1 MAIKAARHRS
11 GRRPDGKRKGS
22 GRKERSFVPLSE
34 RIVNAMKNEK
44 RKPINKK
51 KLTNHLTAYAF
62 CAPWFIGF
70 ICFTLFPIVF
80 MFAVSLTNRKLN
92 GISNFVGF
100 ANYVNMVQSP
110 TFWNSIKVTLFFTV
124 VMMVVTTI
132 WAVILAMLLNYKQK
146 LNGIFQFC
154 YFLPSVIP
162 TVALAYTFRTIF
174 GKEAGL
180 LNAIISQLTAKNVMV
195 NWLYDKRTIYLAVFF
210 ITLFTYNTGQMM
222 LIFRSGLNDVPG
234 ELYEACDIDGASP
247 FRKFFSIT
255 LPMISPI
262 VLFNAVMGCISAL
275 NGSFALLYP
284 LTGESGDPNGMTQVL
299 SLLIYK
305 EAFSNMKVGYACAL
319 SVVLFL
325 IACGFGIG
333 IFAVSKKLVYYEN

>member
-1 MAIKAARHRS
+1 MTKNNIAKPVKSRS
-11 GRRPDGKRKGS
+11 RK
-22 GRKERSFVPLSE
+22 
-34 RIVNAMKNEK
+34 NN
-44 RKPINKK
+44 
-51 KLTNHLTAYAF
+51 LTAYAF
-62 CAPWFIGF
+62 ITPWFIGF
-70 ICFTLFPIVF
+70 LCFTLFPILF

-92 GISNFVGF
+92 GVSDFIGF
-100 ANYVNMVQSP
+100 ANYKNMMGSGV
-110 TFWNSIKVTLFFTV
+110 FWNSVKITLFFTII
-124 VMMVVTTI
+124 MVIVTTI
-132 WAVILAMLLNYKQK
+132 WAVIMALLLNRKQR

-162 TVALAYTFRTIF
+162 TVALAYAFRTIF

-180 LNAIISQLTAKNVMV
+180 LNAILSFFSGSNVTV
-195 NWLYDKRTIYLAVFF
+195 NWLYQNSTVYMAVFF

-222 LIFRSGLNDVPG
+222 ITFRSGLSDVPM
-234 ELYEACDIDGASP
+234 ELYEASDLDGAN
-247 FRKFFSIT
+247 FFQKFFKIT

-262 VLFNAVMGCISAL
+262 VLFNSVNGCISAL
-275 NGSFALLYP
+275 NGSFALLFP

-325 IACGFGIG
+325 IAAAFGVIL
-333 IFAVSKKLVYYEN
+333 FALSKKLVYYEN

>member
-1 MAIKAARHRS
+1 MKEAREMKAVKS
-11 GRRPDGKRKGS
+11 KT
-22 GRKERSFVPLSE
+22 F
-34 RIVNAMKNEK
+34 KN
-44 RKPINKK
+44 N
-51 KLTNHLTAYAF
+51 LTAYAF

-70 ICFTLFPIVF
+70 ICFTLFPIGF

-100 ANYVNMVQSP
+100 ANYANMFKSE
-110 TFWNSIKVTLFFTV
+110 TFWNSLKVTIFFTI

-132 WAVILAMLLNYKQK
+132 WAVIMAMLLNYKQK

-162 TVALAYTFRTIF
+162 TVALAYAFRTIF

-180 LNAIISQLTAKNVMV
+180 LNALITMLTGKNTTV
-195 NWLYDKRTIYLAVFF
+195 NWLYDSHTAYLAVFF
-210 ITLFTYNTGQMM
+210 VTLFTYNTGQMM
-222 LIFRSGLNDVPG
+222 LTFRSGLNDVPK
-234 ELYEACDIDGASP
+234 ELYEACDIDGASAL
-247 FRKFFSIT
+247 RKFRSVT

-284 LTGESGDPNGMTQVL
+284 LTGENGDPNGMTQVL

-305 EAFSNMKVGYACAL
+305 EAFGNMKVGYACAL
-319 SVVLFL
+319 SVILFL
-325 IACGFGIG
+325 VACLFGIA
-333 IFAVSKKLVYYEN
+333 IFAVSKKMVYYEN

>member
-1 MAIKAARHRS
+1 MNKKEV
-11 GRRPDGKRKGS
+11 RPLK
-22 GRKERSFVPLSE
+22 
-34 RIVNAMKNEK
+34 
-44 RKPINKK
+44 KK
-51 KLTNHLTAYAF
+51 KLKNNLTAYAF

-70 ICFTLFPIVF
+70 LCFTLFPIGF

-92 GISNFVGF
+92 GLSNFVGF
-100 ANYVNMVQSP
+100 ANYVNMFKSS
-110 TFWNSIKVTLFFTV
+110 TFLNSFKVTIFFTI
-124 VMMVVTTI
+124 VMMIVTTI
-132 WAVILAMLLNYKQK
+132 WAVIMAMLLNYKQK

-154 YFLPSVIP
+154 YFLPSVVP
-162 TVALAYTFRTIF
+162 TIAIAYTFRTIF

-180 LNAIISQLTAKNVMV
+180 LNAVISMFAGKNVGI
-195 NWLYDKRTIYLAVFF
+195 NWLFDTNTVYLAVFF

-222 LIFRSGLNDVPG
+222 LTFRAGLNDVPR
-234 ELYEACDIDGASP
+234 ELYEASDIDGANALS
-247 FRKFFSIT
+247 KFFKIT

-262 VLFNAVMGCISAL
+262 VLFNSVMGCISAL

-305 EAFSNMKVGYACAL
+305 EAFSNMKVGYACSL

-325 IACGFGIG
+325 IACCFGIG
-333 IFAVSKKLVYYEN
+333 IFVISKKLVYYEN

>member
-1 MAIKAARHRS
+1 MEHEKW
-11 GRRPDGKRKGS
+11 KR
-22 GRKERSFVPLSE
+22 
-34 RIVNAMKNEK
+34 
-44 RKPINKK
+44 NKK
-51 KLTNHLTAYAF
+51 KKLMNNLTAYAF
-62 CAPWFIGF
+62 CAPWMIGF
-70 ICFTLFPIVF
+70 LCFTLFPIVF

-92 GISNFVGF
+92 GISKFIGL
-100 ANYVNMVQSP
+100 ANYENMFNSP
-110 TFWNSIKVTLFFTV
+110 TFWNSFRVTIFFSI
-124 VMMVVTTI
+124 VMMIVTTI
-132 WAVILAMLLNYKQK
+132 WAVIMAMLLNYKQR

-180 LNAIISQLTAKNVMV
+180 LNAVISMLTSKNATI
-195 NWLYDKRTIYLAVFF
+195 NWLYDRQTIYFAVFF

-234 ELYEACDIDGASP
+234 ELYEACEIDGAGP
-247 FRKFFSIT
+247 LRKFFSVT

-319 SVVLFL
+319 SVVLFIL
-325 IACGFGIG
+325 AGCFGAG
-333 IFAVSKKLVYYEN
+333 IFAASKKFVYYEN

>member
-1 MAIKAARHRS
+1 M
-11 GRRPDGKRKGS
+11 RKK
-22 GRKERSFVPLSE
+22 KEV
-34 RIVNAMKNEK
+34 
-44 RKPINKK
+44 KPVKNKK
-51 KLTNHLTAYAF
+51 LKNNLTAYAF
-62 CAPWFIGF
+62 CTPWFIGF
-70 ICFTLFPIVF
+70 VCFMLFPIIF
-80 MFAVSLTNRKLN
+80 MFSVSLTNRKLN
-92 GISNFVGF
+92 GISNFIGF
-100 ANYVNMVQSP
+100 ANYKNMFQSA
-110 TFWNSIKVTLFFTV
+110 TFLNSFKVTIFFTII
-124 VMMVVTTI
+124 MMIVTTI
-132 WAVILAMLLNYKQK
+132 WAILMALLLNYKQR

-162 TVALAYTFRTIF
+162 TVALAYAFRTIF

-180 LNAIISQLTAKNVMV
+180 LNGMLSAFTGRNVSV
-195 NWLYDKRTIYLAVFF
+195 NWLYDSHTVYLVVFF

-222 LIFRSGLNDVPG
+222 LTFRSGLNDVPR
-234 ELYEACDIDGASP
+234 ELYEACDIDGASALK
-247 FRKFFSIT
+247 KFFNVT
-255 LPMISPI
+255 LPLISPI

-305 EAFSNMKVGYACAL
+305 EAFSNMKVGYACSL

-325 IACGFGIG
+325 ISCCFGIG